1 MGFSA
6 RVKSSPVSK
15 RLEKVIGDEDCLSSF
30 FSAYGASC
38 SHLNKTDLGV
48 QLDLTSSSYDWLL
61 SKNIV
66 LAGESCGLAAYL
78 MLTRPT
84 NLTKTY
90 SIITAS
96 GAIRLKNKNYTVGK
110 VNYIPKKLNYIEK
123 FYKDKPQKQ
132 CFVCPSTNKNEFD
145 KNEHHAL
152 DLWLIDRSFRI
163 FQLNNQ

>member
-1 MGFSA
+1 
-6 RVKSSPVSK
+6 
-15 RLEKVIGDEDCLSSF
+15 
-30 FSAYGASC
+30 
-38 SHLNKTDLGV
+38 
-48 QLDLTSSSYDWLL
+48 
-61 SKNIV
+61 
-66 LAGESCGLAAYL
+66 

-132 CFVCPSTNKNEFD
+132 CFVCPSTNESELD

-163 FQLNNQ
+163 FQLNN